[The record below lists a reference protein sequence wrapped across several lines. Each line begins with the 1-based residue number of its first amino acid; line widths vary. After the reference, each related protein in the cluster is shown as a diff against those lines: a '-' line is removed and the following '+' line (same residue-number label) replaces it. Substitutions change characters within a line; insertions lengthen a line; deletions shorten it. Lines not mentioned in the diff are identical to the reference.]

1 MEEVKV
7 IDLEDGTYII
17 SDEISINGIRYVF
30 LTNEKDMLDFCIR
43 KVVINNNE
51 EYIDYLDTDEEF
63 DAAMQAFLD
72 KHKQEL
78 EDFN

>member
-7 IDLEDGTYII
+7 IDLKDGTYII

>member
-17 SDEISINGIRYVF
+17 SDEISINGIKYVF

-63 DAAMQAFLD
+63 DVAMQAFLD

>member
-43 KVVINNNE
+43 KVIINNNE

>member
-43 KVVINNNE
+43 KVIINNNE

-63 DAAMQAFLD
+63 DVAMQAFLD

>member
-17 SDEISINGIRYVF
+17 SDEISVNGIKYVF

>member
-63 DAAMQAFLD
+63 DVAMQAFLD

>member
-1 MEEVKV
+1 MRRPKV

>member
-7 IDLEDGTYII
+7 IDLEDGNYII

>member
-17 SDEISINGIRYVF
+17 SDEISINGIKYVF

-43 KVVINNNE
+43 KVIINNSE

>member
-17 SDEISINGIRYVF
+17 SDEISINGIKYVF

-43 KVVINNNE
+43 KVIINNNE

>member
-17 SDEISINGIRYVF
+17 SDEISINGIKYVF